1 MDVKEL
7 PSGPIVLAVDMP
19 GVSLSDVRVRVEEG
33 NVLAICGKRERPSED
48 GGPIGETCRLLDY
61 RYVSDC
67 APEADRSRLQDLQ
80 IFLINATFTIFDRA
94 HLFIA
99 LPSVPCHFSSGRLSS
114 LPAWVCLIRGVVD
127 QWSRSRLL
135 GLLLL
140 LFRGFDCFLA
150 AVSYFDGVCV
160 VQPMWTACGA
170 GAVRFLVAAV
180 IASGGHGQSGF
191 FRFRQ
196 EKKWPEHG

>member
-1 MDVKEL
+1 MAPL
-7 PSGPIVLAVDMP
+7 NGPRNLWGLVFTP
-19 GVSLSDVRVRVEEG
+19 RV
-33 NVLAICGKRERPSED
+33 P
-48 GGPIGETCRLLDY
+48 
-61 RYVSDC
+61 
-67 APEADRSRLQDLQ
+67 
-80 IFLINATFTIFDRA
+80 FLNPDRA

-140 LFRGFDCFLA
+140 LLRGFDCFLA

-160 VQPMWTACGA
+160 VQPMWIACGA

-180 IASGGHGQSGF
+180 IAAGGHGQSGF

-196 EKKWPEHG
+196 EKKMA

>member
-7 PSGPIVLAVDMP
+7 PSGPIVLGVDMP
-19 GVSLSDVRVRVEEG
+19 GVSLSDVEEG
-33 NVLAICGKRERPSED
+33 NVVAISGKRERPSED
-48 GGPIGETCRLLDY
+48 GGPIGETCRLLDC
-61 RYVSDC
+61 RYVPAS
-67 APEADRSRLQDLQ
+67 APETDRSRLQDLQ
-80 IFLINATFTIFDRA
+80 FFLISATFTIFDRA

-140 LFRGFDCFLA
+140 LLRGFDCFLA

-160 VQPMWTACGA
+160 WSSPCGLR
-170 GAVRFLVAAV
+170 VVLVPYG
-180 IASGGHGQSGF
+180 SLL
-191 FRFRQ
+191 RQ
-196 EKKWPEHG
+196 